1 MVDGYDPAAAD
12 AGVGGEVS
20 EVREPRHGA
29 GAATGA
35 TELPGTEPAE
45 ESRRGAPPRRHGS
58 QRDRERDGQR
68 HRRREGKEMAG
79 RH

>member
-1 MVDGYDPAAAD
+1 MRDPLFRRGGGDRSQAPNLAEGDGEGDGGVAGVVDGYDPAATA

-35 TELPGTEPAE
+35 AELPGP
-45 ESRRGAPPRRHGS
+45 
-58 QRDRERDGQR
+58 
-68 HRRREGKEMAG
+68 
-79 RH
+79 